1 MKSLVLAKN
10 ILESNFRR
18 NAFPYKLTFVATYK
32 CQSRCVYC
40 KIWEREP
47 EGELTLEEI
56 QAFFKKS
63 NKFSWVD
70 LTGGEVTLRN
80 DYPEIARSIITNN
93 RELYHLH
100 SPVNGLT
107 PARTERQVR
116 EILGM
121 KPNKFV
127 ITVSLDGPKD
137 LNDQLRG
144 VKGDFDK
151 VIETV
156 IRLRRIK
163 NPRLKVV
170 IGFTL
175 SSANK
180 GTFQQMIHQV
190 QAEIPDMEP
199 DDFHMNV
206 VHVSGHYYDNVETD
220 ALTKDLREDLRQ
232 YRAMRKHKFKPIGF
246 LEDQYL
252 RLADQYLDTGKTPI
266 VCQAL
271 AGSVFIDSYGYIYPC
286 SIYSKRMAN
295 IKDIDYDLE
304 AYWNTR
310 EVREAR
316 EEIEH
321 GKCPQCWTPCEAYQS
336 ILGRLHTVRLS

>member
-1 MKSLVLAKN
+1 VRTLVLAKN
-10 ILESNFRR
+10 ILASNFKRS
-18 NAFPYKLTFVATYK
+18 AFPYKLTFVATYR

-47 EGELTLEEI
+47 EGELTLEQI
-56 QAFFKKS
+56 QAFFRKS

-93 RELYHLH
+93 RALYHFH
-100 SPVNGLT
+100 TPTNGLA
-107 PARTERQVR
+107 PERTERQVR
-116 EILGM
+116 EILAM

-137 LNDQLRG
+137 LNDRLRG
-144 VKGDFDK
+144 IKGDFDK
-151 VIETV
+151 VIDTV
-156 IRLRRIK
+156 TRLRRIDD
-163 NPRLKVV
+163 PRLKVV

-175 SSANK
+175 SSANR
-180 GTFQQMIHQV
+180 GTFRQMIDQV
-190 QAEIPDMEP
+190 RARIPDMQP

-206 VHVSGHYYDNVETD
+206 VHVSGHYYDNVNTD
-220 ALTKDLREDLRQ
+220 ALTGKLKEDLQQ
-232 YRAMRKHKFKPIGF
+232 YRRMRKRKFTPIGF

-252 RLADQYLDTGKTPI
+252 RLADRYLDTGRTP
-266 VCQAL
+266 VMCQAL
-271 AGSVFIDSYGYIYPC
+271 AGSVFIDSFGYIYPC

-310 EVREAR
+310 DVIEAR
-316 EEIEH
+316 EEIER
-321 GKCPQCWTPCEAYQS
+321 GQCPQCWTPCEAYQS
-336 ILGRLHTVRLS
+336 ILGRLHTVRLG